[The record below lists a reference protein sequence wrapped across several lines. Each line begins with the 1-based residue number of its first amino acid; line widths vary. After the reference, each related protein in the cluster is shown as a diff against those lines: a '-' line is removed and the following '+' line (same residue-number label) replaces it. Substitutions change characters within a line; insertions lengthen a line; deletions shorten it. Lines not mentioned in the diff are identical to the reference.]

1 MHQET
6 VTLAYGISFIR
17 ATKILQ
23 GFHMENQ
30 GISFIRAKNIQGFH
44 MENQEVTGVLRQ
56 TKTTSTRI

>member
-17 ATKILQ
+17 A
-23 GFHMENQ
+23 
-30 GISFIRAKNIQGFH
+30 KNILQGFH

-56 TKTTSTRI
+56 TKTTKYQNLNDPRNRSCHW

>member
-17 ATKILQ
+17 A
-23 GFHMENQ
+23 
-30 GISFIRAKNIQGFH
+30 KNILQGFH